1 MSEKLPVHPAANLFP
16 MMVKKEFAELVEDIR
31 QHGQEEQIIVWRGQL
46 LDGRNRLKACEQ
58 LGIQP
63 NIGELDGDLD
73 PVQYVLSHNLHRRH
87 LTETQRSM
95 VAAKLATL
103 RRGEFGNGRA
113 KVDASI
119 EASTVTEA
127 AELLNVSPM
136 NVKHAK
142 EVIDK
147 APRS

>member
-103 RRGEFGNGRA
+103 KRGRGLPTSPALLVPTLTSGCVFCPGRSETFR
-113 KVDASI
+113 KVSH
-119 EASTVTEA
+119 ES
-127 AELLNVSPM
+127 
-136 NVKHAK
+136 
-142 EVIDK
+142 
-147 APRS
+147 